1 MSEVY
6 FYHLT
11 QTRLEVALPKIL
23 DRALSADWS
32 VELRI
37 GTKAE
42 EEAISDA
49 IWKGP
54 DESFLPHCL
63 EDNDKLHDY
72 PIVLSKSPL
81 SEVRDCLIVVDQ
93 AELQENEVE
102 KFKRVCLLFDS
113 KNEVELTNA
122 REVWKKLSD
131 AGLKTSYWAEAVSYT
146 HLTLPTKRIV

>member
-1 MSEVY
+1 MSEVF

-11 QTRLEVALPKIL
+11 QTRLELALSQIL
-23 DRALSADWS
+23 ERALSADWS
-32 VELRI
+32 VELRL
-37 GTKAE
+37 GMDANAE
-42 EEAISDA
+42 FISDA

-63 EDNDKLHDY
+63 EDNDKIHDY

-81 SEVRDCLIVVDQ
+81 SEVRDCLIVIDQ

-113 KNEVELTNA
+113 KNEIELTNA
-122 REVWKKLSD
+122 RETWKSLSD
-131 AGLKTSYWAEAVSYT
+131 AGLKTSYWAEENGKW
-146 HLTLPTKRIV
+146 TKKN

>member
-23 DRALSADWS
+23 ERALSADWS

-37 GTKAE
+37 GIKAE
-42 EEAISDA
+42 EEPISDA

-54 DESFLPHCL
+54 DESFLPHCSQ
-63 EDNDKLHDY
+63 DNDKLHDY

-93 AELQENEVE
+93 AEFQENEVE

-113 KNEVELTNA
+113 KNEIELANA
-122 REVWKKLSD
+122 RKTWKSLSD
-131 AGLKTSYWAEAVSYT
+131 AGLKTSYWAENNGKW
-146 HLTLPTKRIV
+146 TKKD

>member
-1 MSEVY
+1 MSEVF

-11 QTRLEVALPKIL
+11 QTRLEDALPKIL
-23 DRALSADWS
+23 ERALSADWS

-37 GTKAE
+37 GIKAE
-42 EEAISDA
+42 EESISDA

-54 DESFLPHCL
+54 DECFLPHCS

-81 SEVRDCLIVVDQ
+81 SEVRDCLIVIDQ

-113 KNEVELTNA
+113 KNEIELTNA
-122 REVWKKLSD
+122 RETWKSLSD
-131 AGLKTSYWAEAVSYT
+131 AGLKTSYWAEDNGKW
-146 HLTLPTKRIV
+146 TKKD

>member
-1 MSEVY
+1 MSEVF
-6 FYHLT
+6 FYHLN

-23 DRALSADWS
+23 ERALSADWS

-37 GTKAE
+37 GME
-42 EEAISDA
+42 VDIELISDA

-54 DESFLPHCL
+54 DESFLPHCC
-63 EDNDKLHDY
+63 EDNDNLCDY

-81 SEVRDCLIVVDQ
+81 SEVRDCLIVIDQ
-93 AELQENEVE
+93 AELQEIEVE

-122 REVWKKLSD
+122 RESWKILSD
-131 AGLKTSYWAEAVSYT
+131 AGVNTVYWAEDRGT
-146 HLTLPTKRIV
+146 WKKK

>member
-1 MSEVY
+1 MSEVF
-6 FYHLT
+6 FYHLS

-23 DRALSADWS
+23 ERALSAEWS

-37 GTKAE
+37 AVGTDVE
-42 EEAISDA
+42 SISDA

-63 EDNDKLHDY
+63 EDNDKLNDY

-81 SEVRDCLIVVDQ
+81 SEVRDCLIVIDQ
-93 AELQENEVE
+93 AELRENEVE

-122 REVWKKLSD
+122 RETWKSLSD
-131 AGLKTSYWAEAVSYT
+131 AGVNTVYWAEDRGMW
-146 HLTLPTKRIV
+146 KKK

>member
-1 MSEVY
+1 MSEVF

-11 QTRLEVALPKIL
+11 QTRLEIALPKIL
-23 DRALSADWS
+23 ERALSADWS
-32 VELRI
+32 VELRL
-37 GTKAE
+37 GMDSDVE
-42 EEAISDA
+42 SISDA

-72 PIVLSKSPL
+72 PIILGKSPL
-81 SEVRDCLIVVDQ
+81 SEVRDCLIVINQ
-93 AELQENEVE
+93 AALKENEVG

-131 AGLKTSYWAEAVSYT
+131 AGLKTSYWAEDNG
-146 HLTLPTKRIV
+146 KWFKKD

>member
-1 MSEVY
+1 MSEVF

-37 GTKAE
+37 GM
-42 EEAISDA
+42 EADVESISNA

-72 PIVLSKSPL
+72 PIVLSKAPL
-81 SEVRDCLIVVDQ
+81 SEERDCLI
-93 AELQENEVE
+93 
-102 KFKRVCLLFDS
+102 
-113 KNEVELTNA
+113 
-122 REVWKKLSD
+122 
-131 AGLKTSYWAEAVSYT
+131 AVSYT
-146 HLTLPTKRIV
+146 HLTLPTNREV

>member
-23 DRALSADWS
+23 ERALSADWS

-37 GTKAE
+37 GMEADE
-42 EEAISDA
+42 EPISDA

-54 DESFLPHCL
+54 DESFLPHCS

-81 SEVRDCLIVVDQ
+81 SEVRDCLIVIDQ

-102 KFKRVCLLFDS
+102 NFKRVCLLFDS
-113 KNEVELTNA
+113 KNEIELKNA
-122 REVWKKLSD
+122 RETWKSLSY
-131 AGLKTSYWAEAVSYT
+131 AGLKTSYWAEDNGKW
-146 HLTLPTKRIV
+146 TKKD

>member
-11 QTRLEVALPKIL
+11 KTRLEVALPKIL
-23 DRALSADWS
+23 ERALSADWS

-37 GTKAE
+37 GVEANE
-42 EEAISDA
+42 EPISDA

-54 DESFLPHCL
+54 DDSFLPHCL
-63 EDNDKLHDY
+63 EDNEKLYDY

-81 SEVRDCLIVVDQ
+81 SQLRDCLIVIEQ
-93 AELQENEVE
+93 AELKNNEVE

-113 KNEVELTNA
+113 KNKVELTKA
-122 REVWKKLSD
+122 RASWKSLSD
-131 AGLKTSYWAEAVSYT
+131 AGVNTVYWAEDQGT
-146 HLTLPTKRIV
+146 WKKK

>member
-23 DRALSADWS
+23 ERALSADWS

-37 GTKAE
+37 GIKAE
-42 EEAISDA
+42 EEPISDA

-54 DESFLPHCL
+54 DESFLPHCS
-63 EDNDKLHDY
+63 EDNDKLYDH

-113 KNEVELTNA
+113 QNEVELTKA
-122 REVWKKLSD
+122 RASWKSLSD
-131 AGLKTSYWAEAVSYT
+131 AGVNTVYWAEDQGT
-146 HLTLPTKRIV
+146 WKKK

>member
-1 MSEVY
+1 MSEVF

-11 QTRLEVALPKIL
+11 QTRIEVALPKIL
-23 DRALSADWS
+23 ERAVSADWL

-37 GTKAE
+37 GSETNVE
-42 EEAISDA
+42 SISDA

-54 DESFLPHCL
+54 DDSFLPHCL

-81 SEVRDCLIVVDQ
+81 SEVRDCLIVIDQ

-113 KNEVELTNA
+113 KNEIELTNA
-122 REVWKKLSD
+122 RETWKSLSD
-131 AGLKTSYWAEAVSYT
+131 AGLKTSYWAEDNG
-146 HLTLPTKRIV
+146 KWIKKD

>member
-1 MSEVY
+1 MSEVF

-23 DRALSADWS
+23 ERALSADWS

-37 GTKAE
+37 GVKSDVE
-42 EEAISDA
+42 PISNA

-54 DESFLPHCL
+54 DESFLPHCS
-63 EDNDKLHDY
+63 EDNGNLHDY

-81 SEVRDCLIVVDQ
+81 SDMRDCLVVIDQ
-93 AELQENEVE
+93 AELQKNEVE

-113 KNEVELTNA
+113 KNEIELTKA
-122 REVWKKLSD
+122 REAWKSLSD
-131 AGLKTSYWAEAVSYT
+131 AGVNTVYWAEDQGIW
-146 HLTLPTKRIV
+146 KKK